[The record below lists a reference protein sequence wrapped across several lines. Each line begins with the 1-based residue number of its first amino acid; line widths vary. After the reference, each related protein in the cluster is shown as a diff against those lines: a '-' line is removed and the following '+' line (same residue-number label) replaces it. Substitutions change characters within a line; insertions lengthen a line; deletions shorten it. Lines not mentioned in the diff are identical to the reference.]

1 MSAYDECYLESM
13 IQKTRYLF
21 KLIARNCEDAFLI
34 ITNYMNGSYRSYM
47 DMGNPLYL
55 NKTPKQILGSLGI
68 CIKEYEQISEKYDE
82 FILEWMADVYTF
94 MQWKYDLKSCEIVA
108 KIKAEE
114 LYSKYY
120 PLHET
125 SLENG
130 VEKLKNLY
138 LEV

>member
-1 MSAYDECYLESM
+1 MSA
-13 IQKTRYLF
+13 
-21 KLIARNCEDAFLI
+21 
-34 ITNYMNGSYRSYM
+34 
-47 DMGNPLYL
+47 
-55 NKTPKQILGSLGI
+55 
-68 CIKEYEQISEKYDE
+68 YDE

-94 MQWKYDLKSCEIVA
+94 MQWKYDLKSWEIVA
-108 KIKAEE
+108 KIKPEE
-114 LYSKYY
+114 LYSKNY